1 MENTSNA
8 LIIAGEI
15 LIAVLILSLF
25 AYIVIQFGSFS
36 SQMHDEMV
44 DSQLESFNNN
54 FKIYSYRTNIT
65 AQEIATA
72 INFAKQANDN
82 KELEWND
89 SSEYYVTVYIDNENV
104 FNSSKYIKSQEEY
117 ESSSKIDEMIRKF
130 IKENNTR
137 YFACNASLEK
147 KGNKINQKKYEKD
160 IYYNQKTGQIN
171 RIDFYSINT
180 NIINVPDSF

>member
-8 LIIAGEI
+8 LIMAGEI
-15 LIAVLILSLF
+15 LIAILVLSLF
-25 AYIVIQFGSFS
+25 AFIVIQFGSFS
-36 SQMHDEMV
+36 SEMHKDMV
-44 DSQLESFNNN
+44 DSQLASFNNN
-54 FKIYSYRTNIT
+54 FTIYSYRTNIT

-72 INFAKQANDN
+72 INFAKQANDD
-82 KELEWND
+82 KALEWND

-104 FNSSKYIKSQEEY
+104 FYSNKYIKSKEEY
-117 ESSSKIDEMIRKF
+117 QNANKIDEVIRKF
-130 IKENNTR
+130 IKENNTK

>member
-8 LIIAGEI
+8 LIMAGEI

-25 AYIVIQFGSFS
+25 AFIVIQFGSFS
-36 SQMHDEMV
+36 SQMHEDMV
-44 DSQLESFNNN
+44 DSQLASFNNN
-54 FKIYSYRTNIT
+54 FTVYSYRTNIT
-65 AQEIATA
+65 AQEIATI
-72 INFAKQANDN
+72 INFAKQSNDN
-82 KELEWND
+82 RDLDWND

-130 IKENNTR
+130 IQENNTK